1 MFPAVLTV
9 CFSLQVSPNHKLFAV
24 AEDFTGDEV
33 YTIRV
38 VDIPSGQPVGKL
50 ITGST
55 EQIEWAADSETLF
68 YITQD
73 QVHRPFKCS
82 IRLGDIGWIQTN
94 LRTLAFIMRRMRSF
108 ILISKSQRVNNISLL
123 YLVQR

>member
-1 MFPAVLTV
+1 
-9 CFSLQVSPNHKLFAV
+9 V

-55 EQIEWAADSETLF
+55 EQIEWATDSETLF

-73 QVHRPFKCS
+73 QVHRPFK
-82 IRLGDIGWIQTN
+82 
-94 LRTLAFIMRRMRSF
+94 
-108 ILISKSQRVNNISLL
+108 V
-123 YLVQR
+123 